1 LRTLYA
7 LGVYVVILKRKL
19 EIICKFTER
28 VFFSCISPYLSGEF
42 KILQHVESECNN
54 VVQRLFSW
62 FCGL

>member
-1 LRTLYA
+1 
-7 LGVYVVILKRKL
+7 VVILKRKL